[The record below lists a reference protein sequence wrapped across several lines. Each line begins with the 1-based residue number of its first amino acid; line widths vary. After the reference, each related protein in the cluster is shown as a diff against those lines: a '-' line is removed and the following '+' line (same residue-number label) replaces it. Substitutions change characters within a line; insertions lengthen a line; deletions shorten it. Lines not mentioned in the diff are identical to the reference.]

1 MVIYAENSTT
11 LGGMLN
17 SVSVSSDTK
26 TDSSSLSCG
35 DVEKRRNIDNVDDK
49 GQDKNKYKE
58 NESPEER
65 RQRRKDRLHAR
76 MLVGGVSGLLV
87 GGLFGGPI
95 GSAIAGPATVVVVA
109 TTTKCGELCKDFRS
123 SRRCHSIRKHEKK
136 MLN

>member
-1 MVIYAENSTT
+1 MAIYAENSTT

-17 SVSVSSDTK
+17 SVSFPSDTT
-26 TDSSSLSCG
+26 TDSSSSSCG
-35 DVEKRRNIDNVDDK
+35 DVEKRINIVNVYDQ
-49 GQDKNKYKE
+49 GQDGNKCKE

-87 GGLFGGPI
+87 GGIFGGPI
-95 GSAIAGPATVVVVA
+95 GSAIAGPATVFVVA

-123 SRRCHSIRKHEKK
+123 SRRCHSIQKHEKK
-136 MLN
+136 VLN